1 MLVLVEPA
9 IEYKDALLDAVRDFH
24 MAGEYEI
31 TAEELETK
39 FDALILRLQQARNP
53 ATAAPGDL
61 PYEDFWMM
69 DGAKW
74 IGKLTLRTTINEKYL
89 HAGGHIGYE
98 IRPSSR
104 RCGYG
109 TALLRLGLE
118 KARER
123 GLSRVLLTCD
133 ETNIGSRKIIESNGG
148 RLENSVAVKGQDVR
162 KMRYWIKLQ
171 ESASQSFP
179 PSEVLLRTIHKGR
192 NMETQNSDQLL
203 EMLKALA
210 DESRI
215 ALLRIL
221 NEGEQTVGDLAR
233 MVELGEPTVSHH
245 LTKLRETGLV
255 TLRMA
260 GNQRFYRVNPG
271 GLARFKKLAAEVEQ
285 MPPKPEVVV
294 NDTGWVNAL
303 GWPEEEAQVLREYI
317 VNGKL
322 TRIPGK
328 LKKANVIV
336 KWLATLFRPGPVYS
350 EADVNTIIKSVY
362 AADYVS
368 LRRDLIE
375 GGYLRR
381 EPGGGK
387 YWVDPAAPVPAHEG

>member
-1 MLVLVEPA
+1 
-9 IEYKDALLDAVRDFH
+9 
-24 MAGEYEI
+24 
-31 TAEELETK
+31 
-39 FDALILRLQQARNP
+39 
-53 ATAAPGDL
+53 
-61 PYEDFWMM
+61 
-69 DGAKW
+69 
-74 IGKLTLRTTINEKYL
+74 
-89 HAGGHIGYE
+89 
-98 IRPSSR
+98 
-104 RCGYG
+104 
-109 TALLRLGLE
+109 
-118 KARER
+118 
-123 GLSRVLLTCD
+123 
-133 ETNIGSRKIIESNGG
+133 
-148 RLENSVAVKGQDVR
+148 
-162 KMRYWIKLQ
+162 
-171 ESASQSFP
+171 
-179 PSEVLLRTIHKGR
+179 
-192 NMETQNSDQLL
+192 METQNSDQLL

-285 MPPKPEVVV
+285 MPPKLEVVV

-362 AADYVS
+362 AEDYVS
-368 LRRDLIE
+368 LRRDLVDYGYLKRE
-375 GGYLRR
+375 GG
-381 EPGGGK
+381 GAK
-387 YWVDPAAPVPAHEG
+387 YWVDPASPIPPDTEKK